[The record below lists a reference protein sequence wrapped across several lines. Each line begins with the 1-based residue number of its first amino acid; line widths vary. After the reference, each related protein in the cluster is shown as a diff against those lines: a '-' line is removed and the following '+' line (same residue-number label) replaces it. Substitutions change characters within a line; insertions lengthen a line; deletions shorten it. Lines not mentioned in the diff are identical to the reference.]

1 MNVQAHIDYWLNMA
15 QDDIEAADILFENKK
30 YWQALFY
37 AHLSLEK
44 TLKAH
49 VTRATKD
56 IPPKIHNLPRLAE
69 IASLD
74 LTQEQLNILQDID
87 TFQMEGRYP
96 RLYQPKV
103 TRNEAKVLLVQAKE
117 IRGWLTQQF

>member
-56 IPPKIHNLPRLAE
+56 IPPKIHNLLRLAE
-69 IASLD
+69 IASLTIAPNQRD
-74 LTQEQLNILQDID
+74 FLIRFDTYNI
-87 TFQMEGRYP
+87 EGRYP
-96 RLYQPKV
+96 GEQKPKTSKVEAQRLLNNV
-103 TRNEAKVLLVQAKE
+103 KE
-117 IRGWLTQQF
+117 MREWLMNQF